1 MKYGELIHNNIIISS
16 RLIDRFTYLRMLMLA
31 DFGID
36 ISIKTRHRILVVGR
50 TLIANVLF
58 SEGHSATQIAFV
70 MGVDRCTVIH
80 YKELMKDFL
89 ESPGYEGEKEL
100 WEKFKSEIQ

>member
-1 MKYGELIHNNIIISS
+1 MKYGELIHNNIIIPS
-16 RLIDRFTYLRMLMLA
+16 RMLDRFTYLRMVMLA

-50 TLIANVLF
+50 TLVAHVLLTDGYTP
-58 SEGHSATQIAFV
+58 SQIGFV

-80 YKELMKDFL
+80 YKELMEDFFR
-89 ESPGYEGEKEL
+89 SPGYEGEREM
-100 WEKFKSEIQ
+100 WEKFKNEIQ